1 MSLNPFFY
9 LFLIFVLLSSGC
21 ATMNKSECQTA
32 DWVMIG
38 MGDGARGY
46 QELYIDNHRRACAKF
61 GVTPNLNLYRDGYSQ
76 GIRQFCTA
84 RNGFSIGRRGS
95 HYKGA
100 CPGDLEQ
107 DFWQAHALGQEI
119 YQCLKKIKSINVA
132 INNKEDEIEKVIAT
146 DNNKEQL
153 LIHGE
158 LPPTKRAMLLADIK
172 ATEKTLSRI
181 EDEIYD
187 LEGLRANG
195 EDKLADL
202 NSRNIYQ

>member
-9 LFLIFVLLSSGC
+9 LFLVFVLLSGGC

-46 QELYIDNHRRACAKF
+46 QESYIDNHRRACAKF
-61 GVTPNLNLYRDGYSQ
+61 GVTPDLNLYRDGYSQ
-76 GIRQFCTA
+76 GIRRFCTA
-84 RNGFSIGRRGS
+84 RNGFSIGRSGRQ
-95 HYKGA
+95 YNGA
-100 CPGDLEQ
+100 CPSDLQQE
-107 DFWQAHALGQEI
+107 FWQAHALGQEI
-119 YQCLKKIKSINVA
+119 YQCLEKIKSINVA
-132 INNKEDEIEKVIAT
+132 INAKEEEIEKVIAT
-146 DNNKEQL
+146 NNDNEQL

-158 LPPTKRAMLLADIK
+158 LPPTERAILLEDIK
-172 ATEKTLSRI
+172 ATKKTLSQI

-195 EDKLADL
+195 EDELADL